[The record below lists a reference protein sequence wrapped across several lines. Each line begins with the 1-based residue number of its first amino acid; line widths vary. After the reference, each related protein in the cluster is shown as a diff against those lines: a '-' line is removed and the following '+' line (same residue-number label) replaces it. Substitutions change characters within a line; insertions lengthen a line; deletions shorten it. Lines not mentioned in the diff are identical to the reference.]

1 MKLLVKH
8 IALFIAAFV
17 ASSTYASSPYLPQEE
32 EEEAMHEPVA
42 PQVIDTTESEL
53 EDPDNFILDE
63 PEENDSAVSGIYLPG
78 YYPEY
83 DFYFRFDS
91 MAIDPYRYDL
101 RRLNGEFIFPM
112 LFEDCGFA
120 LPHPGKTNSSF
131 GWRRGRVHA
140 GIDLQLNKGD
150 TVRVAF
156 DGVVRA
162 SHFHSGYGNVVIVRH
177 YNGLETLYGHLSLRY
192 VKPGDLINAGQVVGL
207 GGSTGRSTGP
217 HLHFETRL
225 FGRPFDPSK
234 LIDFKN
240 DSLVSNVLVVNQK
253 LFQLPYSKT
262 NIKRGRKR
270 RSSRK
275 KRRRRRA
282 YNIEIISPFEL
293 ISKPLDSSKT
303 AFFKAES

>member
-1 MKLLVKH
+1 MTSFTKH
-8 IALFIAAFV
+8 IVLFLLAFNAFFVSAA
-17 ASSTYASSPYLPQEE
+17 SPYAPQEE

-53 EDPDNFILDE
+53 EDPNNFILDE
-63 PEENDSAVSGIYLPG
+63 SESPDSIAGGIFLPG

-91 MAIDPYRYDL
+91 MSIDPYRYDL
-101 RRLNGEFIFPM
+101 RRLNGEFVFPM

-225 FGRPFDPSK
+225 FGRPFDPTK

-240 DSLVSNVLVVNQK
+240 DSLTGNVLVVNQK

-282 YNIEIISPFEL
+282 YNIEIISPFHL
-293 ISKPLDSSKT
+293 FDKPLDSSKT
-303 AFFKAES
+303 AFYTSES

>member
-1 MKLLVKH
+1 MKHFLKN
-8 IALFIAAFV
+8 IALLILCISAQNAFAVNPFI
-17 ASSTYASSPYLPQEE
+17 PQEE

-42 PQVIDTTESEL
+42 PQVIDTTDSEL
-53 EDPDNFILDE
+53 EDPDNFII
-63 PEENDSAVSGIYLPG
+63 EENEEPDSAFSGIYLPG

-83 DFYFRFDS
+83 DFYFKFDS
-91 MAIDPYRYDL
+91 MAIDAYRYDL
-101 RRLNGEFIFPM
+101 RRLNSEFIVPI
-112 LFEDCGFA
+112 LFEDCGFFV
-120 LPHPGKTNSSF
+120 PHPGKTNSSF

-240 DSLVSNVLVVNQK
+240 DSLVSNFLVVNQK

-270 RSSRK
+270 RSSR
-275 KRRRRRA
+275 RRRRRA
-282 YNIEIISPFEL
+282 YNIHMNSPFEL
-293 ISKPLDSSKT
+293 FNNSLDSST
-303 AFFKAES
+303 NAIFTTET

>member
-1 MKLLVKH
+1 MR
-8 IALFIAAFV
+8 AN
-17 ASSTYASSPYLPQEE
+17 PYIPQEE
-32 EEEAMHEPVA
+32 EEEDMHEQVA
-42 PQVIDTTESEL
+42 PQLIDTTDSEF
-53 EDPDNFILDE
+53 EDPDNFIIDG
-63 PEENDSAVSGIYLPG
+63 NQGTDSAVNGIYLPG

-83 DFYFRFDS
+83 DFYFHFDS
-91 MAIDPYRYDL
+91 MAIDAYRYDL
-101 RRLNGEFIFPM
+101 RKFKGEFIFPI
-112 LFEDCGFA
+112 LFEDCGFV

-150 TVRVAF
+150 TVKAAF

-162 SHFHSGYGNVVIVRH
+162 SHFHSGYGNVVIIRH

-192 VKPGDLINAGQVVGL
+192 VKPGELINAGHVIGL

-262 NIKRGRKR
+262 NIKRGRR
-270 RSSRK
+270 RRYNK

-282 YNIEIISPFEL
+282 NNIHIISPFEEIIAPRKVPNPEKSVIFTL
-293 ISKPLDSSKT
+293 
-303 AFFKAES
+303 ES